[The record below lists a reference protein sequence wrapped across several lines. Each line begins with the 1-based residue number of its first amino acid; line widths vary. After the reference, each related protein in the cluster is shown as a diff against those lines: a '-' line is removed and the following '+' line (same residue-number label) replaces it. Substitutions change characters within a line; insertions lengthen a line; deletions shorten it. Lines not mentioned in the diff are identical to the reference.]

1 MIDQKNKE
9 TVVSALFTKFGTQ
22 VLFVFI
28 FLFSFSGIS
37 QVKAT
42 IDTTNIKIGEEILYH
57 LEVVTDSSA
66 VVAFPEGQSFLPLEV
81 IEFYPVDTSFE
92 NQKTKLIKKYGLTQF
107 DSGNYVI
114 PRQLLRINEQAFYT
128 DSLLVEVADVE
139 VDTLKQKMFDIK
151 PAIEIP
157 PVKTNWLKYLLW
169 GFLILAILALVIYLI
184 LRQKKKI
191 EEAKRQLPPFEEA
204 LVALKTLDTSDYLK
218 ENRVKDYYS
227 SLTEIVKRY
236 LDREVD
242 EAALESTTD
251 ELIEKLELH
260 KDSGHLDFDKATI
273 NRLRE
278 ILKRADLIKF
288 AKMQME
294 SGQAQ
299 LDRTDIEEIIKE
311 THESIPEPTEEEKL
325 KDALYQEELL
335 KKKQKQKRLYIAGGI
350 VSVLI
355 IGVAILSL
363 LFGVNEVKDKIFGNY
378 TRSLAQQSWIKSE
391 YGSPAII
398 LETPEVLVRK
408 TAQDQFVISKNLDDV
423 FTFGNIQKEIY
434 VYVGSA
440 KAQDTTAQN
449 LEQLLEEKLI
459 LLEQAGATNLI
470 VMDEPF
476 KTEQGITGIKAAG
489 EFNISLGENK
499 FKKAKSDYELVIFSQ
514 GGYTQEIL
522 IVSEK
527 EDIYAQQIKERVIKS
542 VEIEVIQ
549 QR

>member
-1 MIDQKNKE
+1 MIAKKNKKI
-9 TVVSALFTKFGTQ
+9 VASAILMKFGKQ
-22 VLFVFI
+22 LLFILI
-28 FLFSFSGIS
+28 FLISFSGTS

-42 IDTTNIKIGEEILYH
+42 LDTTNIKIGEEIMYH
-57 LEVVTDSSA
+57 IEVLADSTS
-66 VVAFPEGQSFLPLEV
+66 VVIFPEGQSFLPLEV
-81 IEFYPVDTSFE
+81 IEFYPTDTSYE

-107 DSGNYVI
+107 DSGKFVI
-114 PRQLLRINEQAFYT
+114 PSQLLRINEQAFYT

-151 PAIEIP
+151 PAIEVP
-157 PVKTNWLKYLLW
+157 PVKTDWLKYLLW
-169 GFLILAILALVIYLI
+169 GFLILAILALLIYLI

-204 LVALKTLDTSDYLK
+204 LVALKTLDTSEYLK

-251 ELIEKLELH
+251 ELILKLELH
-260 KDSGHLDFDKATI
+260 KDSGHLDFDRATI

-299 LDRTDIEEIIKE
+299 LDRADIEEIIKE

-335 KKKQKQKRLYIAGGI
+335 KKKQKQKRFYIAGGI
-350 VSVLI
+350 ASVLI
-355 IGVAILSL
+355 IGLALLSL
-363 LFGVNEVKDKIFGNY
+363 IFGFDNVKDKIFGNY
-378 TRSLAQQSWIKSE
+378 TRSLVEQTWIKSE
-391 YGSPAII
+391 YGSPAVI

-408 TAQDQFVISKNLDDV
+408 STQDEFVITKNLDDI
-423 FTFGNIQKEIY
+423 FTFGDIQKKIY
-434 VYVGSA
+434 IYVGSA
-440 KAQDTTAQN
+440 KAKDSTAQN
-449 LEQLLEEKLI
+449 LELLLEEKMI
-459 LLEQAGATNLI
+459 LLEEAGATNLM

-476 KTEQGITGIKAAG
+476 TTEKGVTGIKAAG
-489 EFNISLGENK
+489 EFNVSLGDNK
-499 FKKAKSDYELVIFSQ
+499 YKKAKSEYELVIFSQ
-514 GGYTQEIL
+514 GGFTQEIL

-527 EDIYAQQIKERVIKS
+527 EDIYAQQIKERVLNS
-542 VEIEVIQ
+542 VEIEVIK

>member
-9 TVVSALFTKFGTQ
+9 TVASALFTKFGTQ

-28 FLFSFSGIS
+28 FLFSISGIS

-42 IDTTNIKIGEEILYH
+42 IDTTKVKIGEEILYH

-81 IEFYPVDTSFE
+81 IEFYPTDTSYE

-128 DSLLVEVADVE
+128 DSLLVEIADVE

-151 PAIEIP
+151 PAIEVP
-157 PVKTNWLKYLLW
+157 PVKTDWLSYLLW
-169 GFLILAILALVIYLI
+169 ALFILGILALLIYLF
-184 LRQKKKI
+184 LKQKKKI
-191 EEAKRQLPPFEEA
+191 EEAKKQLPPFEEA

-251 ELIEKLELH
+251 ELIQKLELH
-260 KDSGHLDFDKATI
+260 KDSGHLDFDRATI

-299 LDRTDIEEIIKE
+299 LDRADIEEIIKE

-335 KKKQKQKRLYIAGGI
+335 KKKQKQKRYYIAGGI
-350 VSVLI
+350 ASVLI
-355 IGVAILSL
+355 IGLVLVSL
-363 LFGVNEVKDKIFGNY
+363 IFGFNNVKDKIFGNY
-378 TRSLAQQSWIKSE
+378 TRSLAEQSWIKSE

-440 KAQDTTAQN
+440 KAQDTTAQS
-449 LEQLLEEKLI
+449 LELLLEEKLI
-459 LLEQAGATNLI
+459 LLEQSGATNLI

-476 KTEQGITGIKAAG
+476 KTEQGITGIKASG

-527 EDIYAQQIKERVIKS
+527 EDLYAQQIKERIIKS